1 MKLTDA
7 IKELSSKTFY
17 KMENYS
23 QLVIDLVETI
33 EDSDLEDSEVKG
45 AISYEI
51 GNILEIIN
59 PSRVD
64 DIKMLSDL
72 KKILE
77 VEQQIKKT
85 SQEWQLE
92 HPNLTVYDPDGWD
105 RSNFQYSWYEELIT
119 YDEYQKRLMS
129 STVIGKIE

>member
-1 MKLTDA
+1 MKLTDT

-45 AISYEI
+45 SISYEI
-51 GNILEIIN
+51 ENILEIIN

-77 VEQQIKKT
+77 MEEQIKKT

-92 HPNLTVYDPDGWD
+92 HPNPTVYDPDGWD
-105 RSNFQYSWYEELIT
+105 RTNFQYSWYEELIT